1 MPFRVERSSADIR
14 DGFYGTVLLL
24 LFEGGANPSMQA
36 PQFTWNGREP
46 STTASHLGKTKIGG
60 VASSVRISRTNFSIA
75 GVNANLTP
83 FQRSELIGRSLFDKS
98 GKKLQQ

>member
-60 VASSVRISRTNFSIA
+60 VASCRSAERTSLTIGACAGFSA
-75 GVNANLTP
+75 
-83 FQRSELIGRSLFDKS
+83 ELR
-98 GKKLQQ
+98 

>member
-24 LFEGGANPSMQA
+24 LFESGANPSMQA

-75 GVNANLTP
+75 GVNVNLSP
-83 FQRSELIGRSLFDKS
+83 FRRSELIGRSLLDKS
-98 GKKLQQ
+98 GKKIR